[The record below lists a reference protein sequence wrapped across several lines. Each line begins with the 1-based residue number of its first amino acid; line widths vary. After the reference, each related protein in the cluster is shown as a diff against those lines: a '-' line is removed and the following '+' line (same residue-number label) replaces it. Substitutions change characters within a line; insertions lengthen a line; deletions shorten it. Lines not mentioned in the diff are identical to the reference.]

1 MSSTRQDRLQSN
13 IIEPSGHSYIKI
25 HFLNPTSLAKPGAVQ
40 LLQTELVQGNIGI
53 ALIAESWFPRFIMIV
68 SYRFLTILYLGETDS
83 NEKEVVSVHMCE
95 MTFPFVY
102 EHIIT
107 MNV

>member
-53 ALIAESWFPRFIMIV
+53 ALIAESWFSKIHNDSVMSIPNYTVFRRDRF
-68 SYRFLTILYLGETDS
+68 
-83 NEKEVVSVHMCE
+83 K
-95 MTFPFVY
+95 
-102 EHIIT
+102 
-107 MNV
+107 